1 MAGRLHLYLV
11 ASGGYAPTATAL
23 QNEIWQT
30 GVRLAFRLDADPP
43 LIGTLPANEWNVVS
57 DSIDRDETAWR
68 ITSNW
73 RGEGGVADFDPGDYL
88 NDQAGPAFAAWIFAA
103 NSFASNVQLREL
115 RLYPI
120 RDPDGKVEPAPP
132 YAQGTPAVLTW
143 KTPQTGVAGGVMLPP
158 NNTVVASLR
167 TNQIG
172 RRGRGR
178 MYGPPSPAAISGT
191 GADAGVITAAA
202 RGSLLTAYKTLL
214 EALAV
219 TTTEPTGSSV
229 RPIIIGAPY
238 SDYAVITS
246 LRIGNIVDTQQRRR
260 RQLTETYSSD
270 TIDYS

>member
-11 ASGGYAPTATAL
+11 ASGGYASSATAL

-43 LIGTLPANEWNVVS
+43 LIGTLPEREWDVVP
-57 DSIDRDETAWR
+57 DSIDRDETGWR

-88 NDQAGPAFAAWIFAA
+88 NDQAGPAFAAWIF
-103 NSFASNVQLREL
+103 SGGTFSSNVQLREL

-132 YAQGTPAVLTW
+132 YAQGTPAILTW
-143 KTPQTGVAGGVMLPP
+143 KTPRTGSNSGAMLPP
-158 NNTVVASLR
+158 NNSVVASLR

-178 MYGPPSPAAISGT
+178 AA
-191 GADAGVITAAA
+191 GA
-202 RGSLLTAYKTLL
+202 
-214 EALAV
+214 
-219 TTTEPTGSSV
+219 
-229 RPIIIGAPY
+229 
-238 SDYAVITS
+238 
-246 LRIGNIVDTQQRRR
+246 RR
-260 RQLTETYSSD
+260 
-270 TIDYS
+270 